1 MGRKPDR
8 VTKGRAV
15 AKKRRINQKPRY
27 SVSDERK
34 VVVKSLVDADMPYS
48 QIRDIT
54 GLSNG
59 YISRIVKEFEE
70 SKPLVEHYKKNKI
83 EILMKSQAQNLS
95 LQDAIRNRVT
105 EEYIDSWTPT
115 EKQRWFS
122 GLGVDFGIKYD
133 KERLESGQST
143 ENVGVVVK
151 AMHEWKRLKEQNG

>member
-105 EEYIDSWTPT
+105 EEDIDSWTPT
-115 EKQRWFS
+115 E
-122 GLGVDFGIKYD
+122 
-133 KERLESGQST
+133 
-143 ENVGVVVK
+143 
-151 AMHEWKRLKEQNG
+151 